1 MLTPLWQ
8 TIGRG
13 IRNGCPVHIGFVD
26 RQFAPM
32 SFEGNRDTPESSVL
46 VQAIRQLE
54 LAMGTGDSR
63 DAQVPELLY
72 RPFLDALLK
81 TRGLN
86 HG

>member
-1 MLTPLWQ
+1 MRCAWHV
-8 TIGRG
+8 RS
-13 IRNGCPVHIGFVD
+13 
-26 RQFAPM
+26 APA
-32 SFEGNRDTPESSVL
+32 PESSVL

-54 LAMGTGDSR
+54 LVMQGPDGP
-63 DAQVPELLY
+63 DAGVPELLY